1 MSHQI
6 TLVVVG
12 LIASEEAEDDDLPY
26 DLEELSPYEL
36 DIRLRVGRSV
46 PDRVLIL
53 IESQSELKELIAAI
67 EGQDMA
73 LDIMTDDPSKP
84 KLATLDDLWEL
95 LPEGEPA
102 GGNDAPTD
110 TEDPFRIL

>member
-1 MSHQI
+1 MSQQI

-12 LIASEEAEDDDLPY
+12 LIAQEDAGDDDLPY

-46 PDRVLIL
+46 PGRVLIL
-53 IESQSELKELIAAI
+53 IESQGELKELIAVI
-67 EGQDMA
+67 EGQDMV

-84 KLATLDDLWEL
+84 KPTTLDELWEL
-95 LPEGEPA
+95 LPQSETA
-102 GGNDAPTD
+102 GGNDAPEDTD
-110 TEDPFRIL
+110 NPFRIL

>member
-1 MSHQI
+1 MSQQI

-73 LDIMTDDPSKP
+73 LDIRTDDPSKP
-84 KLATLDDLWEL
+84 KPATLDDLWEL
-95 LPEGEPA
+95 LPQGEPA
-102 GGNDAPTD
+102 GGNDAPAD

>member
-1 MSHQI
+1 MSQQI

-12 LIASEEAEDDDLPY
+12 LIAPEDAEDDDLPY

-53 IESQSELKELIAAI
+53 IESQDELKELIAAI

-84 KLATLDDLWEL
+84 KPATLDDLWEL
-95 LPEGEPA
+95 LPQSEPV
-102 GGNDAPTD
+102 GGNDAADDPD
-110 TEDPFRIL
+110 NPFRIL

>member
-1 MSHQI
+1 MSQQI

-53 IESQSELKELIAAI
+53 IESQGELKELIAAI
-67 EGQDMA
+67 EGQDMT

-84 KLATLDDLWEL
+84 KPATLDELWEL
-95 LPEGEPA
+95 LPQGEPA
-102 GGNDAPTD
+102 GGNDAPAD

>member
-1 MSHQI
+1 MSQQK

-84 KLATLDDLWEL
+84 KPATLDDLWEL
-95 LPEGEPA
+95 LPQGEAA
-102 GGNDAPTD
+102 GGNDAPAD